1 MKSNGMFSNL
11 RGGAIFATICAA
23 VLASSIANAETWY
36 WVGNNM
42 NASSQRL
49 WNGGLNNW
57 TNATGE
63 AGDPARGDNV
73 VLNDN
78 TRSAPYMVCNSNAG
92 DTSSTSP
99 RVALNSIVFDG
110 FKKSCSQGN
119 FALIG
124 GGDGLTVL
132 GSSYS
137 VSHYCGIL
145 LEGEGDV
152 PFNIVEASS
161 EFRGQMRVVA
171 RKDPDG
177 KNNPVLVKKGPGT
190 LVCFYQSG
198 SSRAYELPLAKIQ
211 QGTIDVTPGR
221 AMTNVVFRFDGND
234 PSARLAWGY
243 YGSVPL
249 LMGLGCA
256 ITESD
261 DVANTGHGISCK
273 YNQQIQFYGTPAVSS
288 MTFSGTLYG
297 GAGLLWHPDSADYV
311 FNFSSAV
318 SATTGGVS
326 VVNGTVKFSNG
337 ASMTSLSSLSV
348 GATGALE
355 VEQGSGASFHAETV
369 DLVSGCKLKLGE
381 GVVLRF
387 GAATL
392 DTLPLVAGT
401 YAATAGEGVKAAT
414 WIEGDGTVVVETG
427 DFSSVTWVGSGQ
439 DTGVAT
445 EGNWSPATPDLADG
459 GSVAVFADG
468 GSEANIDRNVSF
480 AGLSLKGGFS
490 FAGNGTMALGSMGI
504 ATLDAASDVGYS
516 FASPIE
522 VAEGQSWTIGA
533 NNTFN
538 VNGGLSGSGALAV
551 SGEGVLNLG
560 GENTLVGPVDVGT
573 RTTISGLNALGAAGT
588 VSRVRNDS
596 GSLCFSSATN
606 AAAVWLYS
614 VGAFSEGNAVSFV
627 GDNVFNGPVTNEMGT
642 LALVDGATVEF
653 AQRFRGNSIKFG
665 GTGNLIFRDR
675 FVLSGSAGTFYMNLA
690 GSDVTVDF
698 YADNNGVSGTF
709 WSQLSRGT
717 IRCHVP
723 YALKA
728 TGYTNGQGNRMQ
740 IVSPATIDLCG
751 NDQSLDGI
759 IAKGGGYVT
768 SEESAL
774 FHHVSK
780 NLYNT
785 SNDADGGNVNR
796 TNNLVFVGM
805 AGFSHDGPMT
815 NRLGAVSTT
824 AGTLQVTDGKL
835 IMLPQA
841 SWANCTNVV
850 VTGGTLAL
858 ENTAQFSANAV
869 VSISGE
875 GSIDLDFDGRVRC
888 DNLFIDGVKKPG
900 GVYSAANDAHFH
912 GTGELVVKPRGL
924 VIMFR

>member
-1 MKSNGMFSNL
+1 MKSIRNCMKP
-11 RGGAIFATICAA
+11 RGWAIFAMICAA
-23 VLASSIANAETWY
+23 LFAAGAAKAETWY
-36 WVGNNM
+36 WVAANKNSE
-42 NASSQRL
+42 NRYL

-57 TNATGE
+57 TNSTGV
-63 AGDPARGDNV
+63 AGDPSRGDNV

-78 TRSAPYMVCNSNAG
+78 SRSAPYMVCNANG
-92 DTSSTSP
+92 NDTSATSP

-110 FKKSCSQGN
+110 FKKSCNQGN

-132 GSSYS
+132 GSYGA
-137 VSHYCGIL
+137 VSHYCGIFV
-145 LEGEGDV
+145 EGEGDV
-152 PFNIVEASS
+152 PINIVEAAS
-161 EFRGQMRVVA
+161 EFRGQMRMGV
-171 RKDPDG
+171 RRDPDG
-177 KNNPVLVKKGPGT
+177 KKTAALVKKGAGT
-190 LVCFYQSG
+190 LICYYQQGNREYSI
-198 SSRAYELPLAKIQ
+198 PLTKIQ
-211 QGTIDVTPGR
+211 QGKIDVSTGLVL
-221 AMTNVVFRFDGND
+221 TNVVFQFDGND
-234 PSARLAWGY
+234 TSARLAWGHV
-243 YGSVPL
+243 GSVPF
-249 LMGLGCA
+249 LMGPGCA
-256 ITESD
+256 ITESA
-261 DVANTGHGISCK
+261 DVANTEHGITCK
-273 YNQQIQFYGTPAVSS
+273 YNEQMQFTKTPGVNPMAFTGK
-288 MTFSGTLYG
+288 MYG
-297 GAGLLWHPDSADYV
+297 GAGILWHPDSADYV

-348 GATGALE
+348 AATGVLE
-355 VEQGSGASFHAETV
+355 VEQGSGAEFKAETA

-387 GAATL
+387 GAAAL
-392 DTLPLVAGT
+392 DTLPLSAGT

-414 WIEGDGTVVVETG
+414 WIEGDGTVVIETG
-427 DFSSVTWVGSGQ
+427 DFASATWVGNGQ

-445 EGNWSPATPDLADG
+445 EGNWSPSTPDLADG
-459 GSVAVFADG
+459 GTVAIFAEG

-490 FAGNGTMALGSMGI
+490 FAGNGTMSLGSLGI
-504 ATLDAASDVGYS
+504 ATLDAESPVGYS

-560 GENTLVGPVDVGT
+560 GENTLTGPVDVGT

-614 VGAFSEGNAVSFV
+614 VGAVSEGNVVSFV

-642 LALVDGATVEF
+642 LTLVNGATVEF
-653 AQRFRGNSIKFG
+653 AQVFKGNSIKFA
-665 GTGNLIFRDR
+665 GTGNLIFRDK
-675 FVLSGSAGTFYMNLA
+675 FALSGSGGTVYINVA
-690 GSDVTVDF
+690 GSDVTVDY
-698 YADNNGVSGTF
+698 YAANNGISGTF
-709 WSQLSRGT
+709 WSQLTRGT

-728 TGYTNGQGNRMQ
+728 TGYTNGQGNRMY
-740 IVSPATIDLCG
+740 ITSPATIDLCG

-759 IAKGGGYVT
+759 VAKGGYIT
-768 SEESAL
+768 SEEPAL

-785 SNDADGGNVNR
+785 GNDADGGNVNR

-850 VTGGTLAL
+850 VSGGVLAVG
-858 ENTAQFSANAV
+858 NAAAFSEKV
-869 VSISGE
+869 VVGISGD
-875 GSIDLDFDGRVRC
+875 GKVDLDFNGRLKC
-888 DNLFIDGVKKPG
+888 DYLFIDGVKKTSG
-900 GVYSAANDAHFH
+900 IYSAANDSHFQ
-912 GTGELVVKPRGL
+912 GSGELVVKARGFMVL
-924 VIMFR
+924 FR